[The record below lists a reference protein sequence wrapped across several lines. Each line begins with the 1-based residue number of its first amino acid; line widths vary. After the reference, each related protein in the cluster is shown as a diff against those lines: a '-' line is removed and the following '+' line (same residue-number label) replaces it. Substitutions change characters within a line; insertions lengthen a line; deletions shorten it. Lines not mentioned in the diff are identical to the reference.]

1 MLPHVK
7 VPKTPHVKL
16 AINKVFTFS
25 KRKASPC
32 AGLGNEASKDPRAL
46 GGLYIR
52 EPTDTGHF
60 SSAQVKIQNNVREKD
75 SSVKDV
81 GSQKDS
87 RRMAKDTRKTKPV
100 ERKDYLKDNFKS
112 IMKMKNLSFQEG

>member
-1 MLPHVK
+1 M
-7 VPKTPHVKL
+7 
-16 AINKVFTFS
+16 
-25 KRKASPC
+25 
-32 AGLGNEASKDPRAL
+32 GNVASKEPRAQ
-46 GGLYIR
+46 GGGYIR

-87 RRMAKDTRKTKPV
+87 RRMAKDSRKTKPF
-100 ERKDYLKDNFKS
+100 ERKDYLKDNLKS